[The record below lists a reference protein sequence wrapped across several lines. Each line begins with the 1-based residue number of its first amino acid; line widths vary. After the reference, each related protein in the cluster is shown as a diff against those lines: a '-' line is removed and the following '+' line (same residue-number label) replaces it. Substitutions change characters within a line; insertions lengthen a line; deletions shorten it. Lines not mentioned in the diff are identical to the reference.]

1 MENEPLPPRPERGH
15 PAHGVH
21 VQPDSPTIVFLTVCL
36 QERRSLLAVP
46 AVRQCLHQ
54 LWLERATA
62 WLVSDYLLMPDHLHL
77 FCHPGV
83 PVATLERWM
92 AFWKDQS
99 AKELGWAK
107 GTWQRDGFHHRLRSR
122 TEYEEKWQYVR
133 HNPMRAGL
141 VQVPEQW
148 PHQGRVHE
156 IPVVW

>member
-62 WLVSDYLLMPDHLHL
+62 WLVSDYLLMPDHVPHAERDPGGLQSFA
-77 FCHPGV
+77 FCYGYIS
-83 PVATLERWM
+83 ALIRAADQM
-92 AFWKDQS
+92 A
-99 AKELGWAK
+99 
-107 GTWQRDGFHHRLRSR
+107 
-122 TEYEEKWQYVR
+122 
-133 HNPMRAGL
+133 
-141 VQVPEQW
+141 
-148 PHQGRVHE
+148 
-156 IPVVW
+156 